1 MQSFQSSD
9 LSTPSREVLG
19 IASRLKR
26 FPKLVSVNVGGLTA
40 FKCSYVQQ
48 LTKKTEILMLQE
60 LHKQGMQRLQ
70 RMVNVSSASGR
81 WFFSKLPEKVAG
93 VATFLCNEL
102 ASQVT
107 DTDGR
112 SDRILKLV
120 VKLGGKRSLV
130 LVNTYAPHCGH
141 GQETYKMSLKE
152 LKSKLN
158 GVNKRRLVLICGD
171 FNAQISRKE
180 LNVEGKLGLSHRTNS
195 NGKLLVEFLKEKEL
209 TICNHIAVTG
219 KKGSRKHATFM
230 PRSNS
235 GGPSE
240 IDYVIT
246 NHVPAITG
254 FKISSTIAYNLWM
267 KKNFDHLALTVRVN
281 IHPKHTPGKRT
292 RSQLDYSTLRSNA
305 ALQEKINSELKE
317 VLELN
322 DALTDTYL
330 TLTHSIPSIM
340 KKHLP
345 EVKYNLPEHQNSEQ
359 TMSLMRYK
367 RANWNNLNP
376 EEKKRITNEV
386 KRSAKDDYSN
396 WLERIAS
403 EIETAFQ
410 SNNTR
415 TGYQLIKKVKPVR
428 KQFGKI
434 TKNTAGKLVGTAG
447 PIQILKEYLEKQ
459 QNLPLPTNLLTE
471 NQIRHYQTPIL
482 APAPSNSINI
492 HPPKAE
498 EIKECIKTLKN
509 NKAPGPDNIRNE
521 VLKHVEMVQSHAVR
535 EIQSFFRLD
544 AFKSKKMRKICR
556 GKVVYLY
563 KQKGSKNDPSNYRP
577 ISLMNTHLKLL
588 TKIINNRIAPI
599 LNKLPDYQAG
609 FRNNRSTIQKI
620 EALDTIIKETLKQKI
635 YLRILFIDFA
645 KAFDSIS
652 HKFMKLALEEHHV
665 PKKLIK
671 LITILYD
678 KTKVFVSDSGEKSSL
693 VNIKKGV
700 LQGDSLSPRI
710 FILCLDSIMK
720 RIKNN
725 TLQGTSLHN
734 QTFRYFAFADDL
746 VILTRNDEE
755 IISFVTQLQNLQQL
769 TGLKIN
775 VSKTKVMLTNEGYS
789 LVDKI
794 PDVDINRI
802 LTNFHCERCDRY
814 FHSETSLRCHKS
826 SRFCDGTRN
835 RSRAGTLAVT
845 DSRTII
851 HDKIQPK
858 TSNVEVSGET
868 IEAVTK
874 YKCLGAI
881 FDPQGI
887 NADAISKKL
896 NEAHSHI
903 NRFRDIL
910 SSANI
915 QKKMRVNL
923 ARALVIAP
931 SIYNVENWS
940 PKVKITKALT
950 KISRR
955 LKRTIDR
962 IDNFSFQVEEGDL
975 DLVSIAEERQENHIS
990 TAKDIIDKEL
1000 TALREYQLQN
1010 PSPSPTAKPIYYY
1023 EALALLGEE
1032 PVSPEDPPPS
1042 HFTHH
1047 PENENQPSNCTRSQ
1061 EPEEHLNRNQ
1071 HLNRNLDTNRNMD
1084 LDLDL
1089 NRNAD
1094 LDLDMNRNMDTS
1106 GRPTTPILRPRYN
1119 IHNQPTENAATR
1131 ISPKALRET
1140 SRITTGGRG
1149 MNPMD
1154 YIQLLE
1160 QINEILPS

>member
-9 LSTPSREVLG
+9 LPTPSREVPG
-19 IASRLKR
+19 IANRLKR

-48 LTKKTEILMLQE
+48 LTKKTKILMLQE

-81 WFFSKLPEKVAG
+81 WFFSKLPEKAAG

-120 VKLGGKRSLV
+120 VNLGGKRSLV

-141 GQETYKMSLKE
+141 GQETYKMYLKE

-171 FNAQISRKE
+171 FNAQVSSKE
-180 LNVEGKLGLSHRTNS
+180 LNVEGKLGLSHRANS

-209 TICNHIAVTG
+209 TICNHLTVTG

-292 RSQLDYSTLRSNA
+292 RSQLDYNTLRSNA
-305 ALQEKINSELKE
+305 AIQEKINSELKE

-359 TMSLMRYK
+359 TISLVRYK
-367 RANWNNLNP
+367 RANWNNLNS

-386 KRSAKDDYSN
+386 KHQLRKT
-396 WLERIAS
+396 
-403 EIETAFQ
+403 TA
-410 SNNTR
+410 T
-415 TGYQLIKKVKPVR
+415 
-428 KQFGKI
+428 
-434 TKNTAGKLVGTAG
+434 
-447 PIQILKEYLEKQ
+447 EYLEKQ

-471 NQIRHYQTPIL
+471 NQIRHYQTPIP

-498 EIKECIKTLKN
+498 EIRECIKTLKN

-521 VLKHVEMVQSHAVR
+521 VLKHVEIVQSHAVR
-535 EIQSFFRLD
+535 EIQSFFMLD

-556 GKVVYLY
+556 GKIVYLY

-577 ISLMNTHLKLL
+577 ISLLNTHFKLL

-665 PKKLIK
+665 QKNLIK

-700 LQGDSLSPRI
+700 LQGDSLSPSI

-720 RIKNN
+720 IIKNN

-769 TGLKIN
+769 TGLEIN

-858 TSNVEVSGET
+858 TNNVEVAAET

-874 YKCLGAI
+874 YKYLGAI

-896 NEAHSHI
+896 NEAHNHI

-910 SSANI
+910 SSSNI
-915 QKKMRVNL
+915 QKKTRINL

-931 SIYNVENWS
+931 AIYNVENWPS
-940 PKVKITKALT
+940 NVKITKALT

-962 IDNFSFQVEEGDL
+962 IDSFDFQLEEDYL
-975 DLVSIAEERQENHIS
+975 DLTNIVKERQETHKS
-990 TAKDIIDKEL
+990 TARDIVDKEL

-1010 PSPSPTAKPIYYY
+1010 PSPPPTAKPIYYY

-1032 PVSPEDPPPS
+1032 PVPPEDPPPS
-1042 HFTHH
+1042 HFTHL

-1071 HLNRNLDTNRNMD
+1071 HLNRNLETNRNT
-1084 LDLDL
+1084 DLDL
-1089 NRNAD
+1089 NRNTD
-1094 LDLDMNRNMDTS
+1094 LDLDMNRNMDTNR
-1106 GRPTTPILRPRYN
+1106 RPTTPILRPRYN

>member
-1 MQSFQSSD
+1 
-9 LSTPSREVLG
+9 
-19 IASRLKR
+19 
-26 FPKLVSVNVGGLTA
+26 
-40 FKCSYVQQ
+40 
-48 LTKKTEILMLQE
+48 
-60 LHKQGMQRLQ
+60 
-70 RMVNVSSASGR
+70 MVNVSSASGR
-81 WFFSKLPEKVAG
+81 WFFSKLSEKAAG

-141 GQETYKMSLKE
+141 GQETYKMYLKE

-171 FNAQISRKE
+171 FNAQVSRKE
-180 LNVEGKLGLSHRTNS
+180 LNVEGKLGLSHRTNA

-209 TICNHIAVTG
+209 TIFNHLVVTG

-246 NHVPAITG
+246 NHVPALTG

-267 KKNFDHLALTVRVN
+267 KKNFDHLALTIRIN
-281 IHPKHTPGKRT
+281 IHRTHTPGKRT
-292 RSQLDYSTLRSNA
+292 RSQLGYNTLRSNTG
-305 ALQEKINSELKE
+305 LQEKINSELKE
-317 VLELN
+317 VLVLN
-322 DALTDTYL
+322 DTLTDAYL
-330 TLTHSIPSIM
+330 TLTRSIPSIM

-345 EVKYNLPEHQNSEQ
+345 EVKYNLPEHQKSEQ
-359 TMSLMRYK
+359 IMSLMRYK
-367 RANWNNLNP
+367 RANWNNLNS
-376 EEKKRITNEV
+376 EEKKRITNDL
-386 KRSAKDDYSN
+386 RGSAKEDYGN
-396 WLERIAS
+396 WLDRIAS

-447 PIQILKEYLEKQ
+447 RIQILKEYLDKQ
-459 QNLPLPTNLLTE
+459 QNLPLPKNLLTE
-471 NQIRHYQTPIL
+471 NQIRYYQTPIF
-482 APAPSNSINI
+482 APAPSNNINI
-492 HPPKAE
+492 HPPKAD

-509 NKAPGPDNIRNE
+509 NKAPGPDNLRNE
-521 VLKHVEMVQSHAVR
+521 VLKHVEIVQKHAVR

-544 AFKSKKMRKICR
+544 AFKSRKMRKICR

-563 KQKGSKNDPSNYRP
+563 KQKGSKNDRSNYRP
-577 ISLMNTHLKLL
+577 ISLLNSHFKLL
-588 TKIINNRIAPI
+588 TKIINNRITPT

-609 FRNNRSTIQKI
+609 FRNNRSTIQRI

-671 LITILYD
+671 LITLLYD

-700 LQGDSLSPRI
+700 LQGDSLSPSI

-794 PDVDINRI
+794 PDADINRI

-826 SRFCDGTRN
+826 SRLCDGTRN

-858 TSNVEVSGET
+858 TNNVEVAAET

-874 YKCLGAI
+874 YKYLGAI

-887 NADAISKKL
+887 NPDAISKKL

-910 SSANI
+910 SSSSI
-915 QKKMRVNL
+915 QKKTRINL

-931 SIYNVENWS
+931 AIYNVENW
-940 PKVKITKALT
+940 PPNVKITKALT

-962 IDNFSFQVEEGDL
+962 IDNFNFQLEESDL
-975 DLVSIAEERQENHIS
+975 DFANIVIRRQGNHRS

-1010 PSPSPTAKPIYYY
+1010 PSPPPTAKPIYYY

-1032 PVSPEDPPPS
+1032 PVPPEDPPPS
-1042 HFTHH
+1042 HFTHY

-1061 EPEEHLNRNQ
+1061 EPEEHLNR
-1071 HLNRNLDTNRNMD
+1071 DTYKSTNKSTNMD
-1084 LDLDL
+1084 FS
-1089 NRNAD
+1089 RNAD
-1094 LDLDMNRNMDTS
+1094 LDANRNIDVNRTQ
-1106 GRPTTPILRPRYN
+1106 TTPILRLRDN
-1119 IHNQPTENAATR
+1119 NHDTAT
-1131 ISPKALRET
+1131 T
-1140 SRITTGGRG
+1140 
-1149 MNPMD
+1149 
-1154 YIQLLE
+1154 
-1160 QINEILPS
+1160 INSQEI

>member
-1 MQSFQSSD
+1 MFLLSVVIRGPMGVYYEGSSRFQVQDVDVDYFGVWVGVELGRSIIAMILTVKFWACENNVKDEAKMQSFQSSD
-9 LSTPSREVLG
+9 LTTPSKEVPG
-19 IASRLKR
+19 TASRLKHL
-26 FPKLVSVNVGGLTA
+26 PKFVTVNVGGLTA

-81 WFFSKLPEKVAG
+81 WFFSKLPEKAAG

-107 DTDGR
+107 DTDGK

-120 VKLGGKRSLV
+120 VKLEGKRSLV
-130 LVNTYAPHCGH
+130 LVNMYAPQWGH
-141 GQETYKMSLKE
+141 GHEVYKKFLKE

-158 GVNKRRLVLICGD
+158 GANKRRLVLTCGD
-171 FNAQISRKE
+171 LNAQVSRKE
-180 LNVEGKLGLSHRTNS
+180 LNKEGKLGLSHRTNA
-195 NGKLLVEFLKEKEL
+195 NGKLLAELLKEKDLSIINHL
-209 TICNHIAVTG
+209 TVTG
-219 KKGSRKHATFM
+219 KKGSKKYATFM
-230 PRSNS
+230 PRSES
-235 GGPSE
+235 GGHP
-240 IDYVIT
+240 
-246 NHVPAITG
+246 
-254 FKISSTIAYNLWM
+254 KSTINL
-267 KKNFDHLALTVRVN
+267 DHLAISVRIN
-281 IHPKHTPGKRT
+281 ITQGRKTGKRAQ
-292 RSQLDYSTLRSNA
+292 SQLDYSALGSNTSI
-305 ALQEKINSELKE
+305 QEKVNRE
-317 VLELN
+317 VREALDLN
-322 DALTDTYL
+322 DSLTDTYL
-330 TLTHSIPSIM
+330 TLTHTIP
-340 KKHLP
+340 H
-345 EVKYNLPEHQNSEQ
+345 
-359 TMSLMRYK
+359 
-367 RANWNNLNP
+367 NP
-376 EEKKRITNEV
+376 SYHEETPPRN
-386 KRSAKDDYSN
+386 
-396 WLERIAS
+396 RIAAV
-403 EIETAFQ
+403 IETTFQ
-410 SNNTR
+410 SKGAR

-428 KQFGKI
+428 KQFSKI
-434 TKNTAGKLVGTAG
+434 TKNTA
-447 PIQILKEYLEKQ
+447 EKMK

-471 NQIRHYQTPIL
+471 NQIRHYQTPIF

-521 VLKHVEMVQSHAVR
+521 VLKHVEIVQSHAVR

-577 ISLMNTHLKLL
+577 ISLLNTHFKLL

-700 LQGDSLSPRI
+700 LQGDSLSPSI

-858 TSNVEVSGET
+858 TSNVEVAAET

-874 YKCLGAI
+874 YKYLGAI

-910 SSANI
+910 SSSNI
-915 QKKMRVNL
+915 QKKTRINL

-931 SIYNVENWS
+931 AIYNVENWPS
-940 PKVKITKALT
+940 NVKITKALT

-955 LKRTIDR
+955 LKKLIDK
-962 IDNFSFQVEEGDL
+962 IDGYSFQLEEGDL
-975 DLVSIAEERQENHIS
+975 DLASIVKERQENHRS

-1010 PSPSPTAKPIYYY
+1010 PSPPPAAKPIYYY
-1023 EALALLGEE
+1023 GALALLGED
-1032 PVSPEDPPPS
+1032 PVPPEDPPPT
-1042 HFTHH
+1042 HFTQH
-1047 PENENQPSNCTRSQ
+1047 PENENQPSNCARNQ
-1061 EPEEHLNRNQ
+1061 DPEEHLDRNQ
-1071 HLNRNLDTNRNMD
+1071 HLNRNIIESRIVVKHQRKNLQQRELDT
-1084 LDLDL
+1084 
-1089 NRNAD
+1089 
-1094 LDLDMNRNMDTS
+1094 
-1106 GRPTTPILRPRYN
+1106 
-1119 IHNQPTENAATR
+1119 
-1131 ISPKALRET
+1131 REVIFT
-1140 SRITTGGRG
+1140 FCMICV
-1149 MNPMD
+1149 
-1154 YIQLLE
+1154 LL
-1160 QINEILPS
+1160 I

>member
-1 MQSFQSSD
+1 M
-9 LSTPSREVLG
+9 
-19 IASRLKR
+19 
-26 FPKLVSVNVGGLTA
+26 
-40 FKCSYVQQ
+40 Y
-48 LTKKTEILMLQE
+48 
-60 LHKQGMQRLQ
+60 
-70 RMVNVSSASGR
+70 
-81 WFFSKLPEKVAG
+81 
-93 VATFLCNEL
+93 
-102 ASQVT
+102 
-107 DTDGR
+107 
-112 SDRILKLV
+112 
-120 VKLGGKRSLV
+120 
-130 LVNTYAPHCGH
+130 
-141 GQETYKMSLKE
+141 LKE

-171 FNAQISRKE
+171 FNAQVSRKE

-209 TICNHIAVTG
+209 TICNHLAVTG

-267 KKNFDHLALTVRVN
+267 KKNFDHLALTVRIN
-281 IHPKHTPGKRT
+281 IHRTHTPGKRT
-292 RSQLDYSTLRSNA
+292 RSQLGYNTLRSNTG
-305 ALQEKINSELKE
+305 LQEKINSELKE
-317 VLELN
+317 VLVLN
-322 DALTDTYL
+322 DTLTDAYL

-367 RANWNNLNP
+367 RANWNNLNS
-376 EEKKRITNEV
+376 EEKKRITNDL
-386 KRSAKDDYSN
+386 RGSAKEDYNN
-396 WLERIAS
+396 WLNRIAA

-410 SNNTR
+410 SKSTR
-415 TGYQLIKKVKPVR
+415 TGYQLIKKVKPAR

-434 TKNTAGKLVGTAG
+434 TKNTAGKLVGTARR
-447 PIQILKEYLEKQ
+447 IQILKEYLEKQ

-471 NQIRHYQTPIL
+471 NQIRHYQTPIF
-482 APAPSNSINI
+482 APAPSNNINI
-492 HPPKAE
+492 HPPKAD

-509 NKAPGPDNIRNE
+509 NKAPGPDNLRNE
-521 VLKHVEMVQSHAVR
+521 VLKHVEIVQKHAVR

-544 AFKSKKMRKICR
+544 AFKSRKMRKICR
-556 GKVVYLY
+556 GQIVYLY

-577 ISLMNTHLKLL
+577 ISLLNSHFKLL
-588 TKIINNRIAPI
+588 TKIINNRITPI
-599 LNKLPDYQAG
+599 LNKVLVYQAG
-609 FRNNRSTIQKI
+609 FRNSRSTMQKI
-620 EALDTIIKETLKQKI
+620 EAVHTIIKETLKRKI

-671 LITILYD
+671 LITTLYD

-693 VNIKKGV
+693 VNIKRGV
-700 LQGDSLSPRI
+700 LQGDSLSPSI

-725 TLQGTSLHN
+725 TLQGTNLHN
-734 QTFRYFAFADDL
+734 QSFRYFAFADDL

-775 VSKTKVMLTNEGYS
+775 VSKTKVMLTSEDYN

-845 DSRTII
+845 DSRTSI
-851 HDKIQPK
+851 HDRIQPK
-858 TSNVEVSGET
+858 TNNVEVAGET
-868 IEAVTK
+868 IEAVTRYK
-874 YKCLGAI
+874 YLGAI

-910 SSANI
+910 SSSNI
-915 QKKMRVNL
+915 QKKTRINL

-931 SIYNVENWS
+931 AVYNVENW
-940 PKVKITKALT
+940 PTNVKITKALT
-950 KISRR
+950 KISSR

-962 IDNFSFQVEEGDL
+962 IDSFDFQLEEGDL
-975 DLVSIAEERQENHIS
+975 DLANIVKKRQENHKS

-1010 PSPSPTAKPIYYY
+1010 PTPPPTAKAIYYY
-1023 EALALLGEE
+1023 EALALLGED
-1032 PVSPEDPPPS
+1032 PVPPEDPPPS
-1042 HFTHH
+1042 HFSRH
-1047 PENENQPSNCTRSQ
+1047 PENENQPSNYTRSQ
-1061 EPEEHLNRNQ
+1061 EPEEHLDANQ
-1071 HLNRNLDTNRNMD
+1071 HLNRNLDSNRNT
-1084 LDLDL
+1084 DLDL
-1089 NRNAD
+1089 NRNTN
-1094 LDLDMNRNMDTS
+1094 LDLNTSRNLGTNRT
-1106 GRPTTPILRPRYN
+1106 PTTPILRPRYN
-1119 IHNQPTENAATR
+1119 IHNQPTENTATR
-1131 ISPKALRET
+1131 ISPKALSET
-1140 SRITTGGRG
+1140 SRITAGGGG

>member
-1 MQSFQSSD
+1 
-9 LSTPSREVLG
+9 
-19 IASRLKR
+19 
-26 FPKLVSVNVGGLTA
+26 
-40 FKCSYVQQ
+40 
-48 LTKKTEILMLQE
+48 
-60 LHKQGMQRLQ
+60 
-70 RMVNVSSASGR
+70 
-81 WFFSKLPEKVAG
+81 
-93 VATFLCNEL
+93 
-102 ASQVT
+102 
-107 DTDGR
+107 
-112 SDRILKLV
+112 
-120 VKLGGKRSLV
+120 
-130 LVNTYAPHCGH
+130 
-141 GQETYKMSLKE
+141 
-152 LKSKLN
+152 
-158 GVNKRRLVLICGD
+158 
-171 FNAQISRKE
+171 
-180 LNVEGKLGLSHRTNS
+180 
-195 NGKLLVEFLKEKEL
+195 
-209 TICNHIAVTG
+209 
-219 KKGSRKHATFM
+219 M

-235 GGPSE
+235 GGASE
-240 IDYVIT
+240 IDYVVT

-254 FKISSTIAYNLWM
+254 FKISSAIAYNLWM
-267 KKNFDHLALTVRVN
+267 KKNFDHLALSIRVN
-281 IHPKHTPGKRT
+281 LHQNHTSKKRP
-292 RSQLDYSTLRSNA
+292 RLQLDYSVLKSNA
-305 ALQEKINSELKE
+305 ALQEKISSDLKE
-317 VLELN
+317 ALELN
-322 DALTDTYL
+322 DTLTDTYL
-330 TLTHSIPSIM
+330 TLTYSIPSIM

-345 EVKYNLPEHQNSEQ
+345 EVKYNPPEHQNSEQ

-386 KRSAKDDYSN
+386 KRSAKEDYNN

-447 PIQILKEYLEKQ
+447 RIQILKEYLEKQ

-492 HPPKAE
+492 HPPKADE
-498 EIKECIKTLKN
+498 VKECIKTLKN
-509 NKAPGPDNIRNE
+509 NKAPGPDNMRNE
-521 VLKHVEMVQSHAVR
+521 VLKHVEIVQEHAVR
-535 EIQSFFRLD
+535 ETQSFFRLD

-577 ISLMNTHLKLL
+577 ITLLNSHFKLL

-609 FRNNRSTIQKI
+609 FRNSRSTIQKI

-665 PKKLIK
+665 PRKLIK

-693 VNIKKGV
+693 VNIKRGV
-700 LQGDSLSPRI
+700 LQGDSLSPSI

-734 QTFRYFAFADDL
+734 QTLRYFAFADDL
-746 VILTRNDEE
+746 VILIRNDEE
-755 IISFVTQLQNLQQL
+755 MISFLAQLQNLQQS

-814 FHSETSLRCHKS
+814 FHSKTSLKCHKS
-826 SRFCDGTRN
+826 SKFCDGTRN

-851 HDKIQPK
+851 HDKIQPR
-858 TSNVEVSGET
+858 TNNVEVAGET

-874 YKCLGAI
+874 YKYLGAI

-910 SSANI
+910 SSSNI
-915 QKKMRVNL
+915 QKKTRINL

-931 SIYNVENWS
+931 AIYNVENWPS
-940 PKVKITKALT
+940 NVKITKALT

-962 IDNFSFQVEEGDL
+962 IDSFDFQLEEDDL
-975 DLVSIAEERQENHIS
+975 DLVNIIKKRQENHKS
-990 TAKDIIDKEL
+990 AAKDIIDKEL

-1010 PSPSPTAKPIYYY
+1010 PSPPPTAKPIYYY

-1032 PVSPEDPPPS
+1032 PVPPEDPPPS
-1042 HFTHH
+1042 HFTHL
-1047 PENENQPSNCTRSQ
+1047 PENENQPSNCAGNQ
-1061 EPEEHLNRNQ
+1061 EPEEHLDRNQ
-1071 HLNRNLDTNRNMD
+1071 HLNRNLDTNRSMNMN
-1084 LDLDL
+1084 LDL
-1089 NRNAD
+1089 NRNTD
-1094 LDLDMNRNMDTS
+1094 LDLDMNRSLDTRR
-1106 GRPTTPILRPRYN
+1106 RPITPILRPRYN
-1119 IHNQPTENAATR
+1119 IHNQPTENTTTR

-1140 SRITTGGRG
+1140 SRITAGGRG

>member
-9 LSTPSREVLG
+9 LSTPSKEVPG
-19 IASRLKR
+19 VASRLKR
-26 FPKLVSVNVGGLTA
+26 SPKLVSVNVGGLTA

-48 LTKKTEILMLQE
+48 LTKENEILMLQE

-81 WFFSKLPEKVAG
+81 WFFSKLPEKAAG

-120 VKLGGKRSLV
+120 VKLGGKSSLI
-130 LVNTYAPHCGH
+130 LINTCAPHCGH
-141 GQETYKMSLKE
+141 GQEVYKKYLKE

-171 FNAQISRKE
+171 FNAQVSRKE
-180 LNVEGKLGLSHRTNS
+180 LNVEGRLGLSHRTNA

-209 TICNHIAVTG
+209 TIYNHLAVTG

-240 IDYVIT
+240 IDYVVT
-246 NHVPAITG
+246 NHVPAISC

-267 KKNFDHLALTVRVN
+267 KKNFDHLALSIRVN
-281 IHPKHTPGKRT
+281 LHQHHTSKKRP
-292 RSQLDYSTLRSNA
+292 RSQLDYSVLKSNA
-305 ALQEKINSELKE
+305 ALQEKISSDLKE

-322 DALTDTYL
+322 DTLTDTYL

-367 RANWNNLNP
+367 PANWSNLNP

-386 KRSAKDDYSN
+386 KRSAKEDYNN

-434 TKNTAGKLVGTAG
+434 TKNTAGKLVGTA
-447 PIQILKEYLEKQ
+447 
-459 QNLPLPTNLLTE
+459 
-471 NQIRHYQTPIL
+471 
-482 APAPSNSINI
+482 
-492 HPPKAE
+492 
-498 EIKECIKTLKN
+498 
-509 NKAPGPDNIRNE
+509 
-521 VLKHVEMVQSHAVR
+521 
-535 EIQSFFRLD
+535 
-544 AFKSKKMRKICR
+544 
-556 GKVVYLY
+556 VV
-563 KQKGSKNDPSNYRP
+563 
-577 ISLMNTHLKLL
+577 
-588 TKIINNRIAPI
+588 
-599 LNKLPDYQAG
+599 
-609 FRNNRSTIQKI
+609 
-620 EALDTIIKETLKQKI
+620 
-635 YLRILFIDFA
+635 
-645 KAFDSIS
+645 
-652 HKFMKLALEEHHV
+652 
-665 PKKLIK
+665 
-671 LITILYD
+671 
-678 KTKVFVSDSGEKSSL
+678 
-693 VNIKKGV
+693 
-700 LQGDSLSPRI
+700 
-710 FILCLDSIMK
+710 
-720 RIKNN
+720 
-725 TLQGTSLHN
+725 
-734 QTFRYFAFADDL
+734 
-746 VILTRNDEE
+746 
-755 IISFVTQLQNLQQL
+755 
-769 TGLKIN
+769 
-775 VSKTKVMLTNEGYS
+775 
-789 LVDKI
+789 
-794 PDVDINRI
+794 
-802 LTNFHCERCDRY
+802 
-814 FHSETSLRCHKS
+814 
-826 SRFCDGTRN
+826 
-835 RSRAGTLAVT
+835 
-845 DSRTII
+845 
-851 HDKIQPK
+851 
-858 TSNVEVSGET
+858 GET
-868 IEAVTK
+868 IEAVTRYK
-874 YKCLGAI
+874 YLGTI

-910 SSANI
+910 SSSSI
-915 QKKMRVNL
+915 QKKTRINL

-931 SIYNVENWS
+931 VIYNVENWPS
-940 PKVKITKALT
+940 NVKITKALT

-962 IDNFSFQVEEGDL
+962 IDSFDFQLEEDNL
-975 DLVSIAEERQENHIS
+975 DLVNIIKKRQENHKS

-1010 PSPSPTAKPIYYY
+1010 PSPPPTAKPIYYY

-1032 PVSPEDPPPS
+1032 PVPPEDPPPS
-1042 HFTHH
+1042 HFTHF
-1047 PENENQPSNCTRSQ
+1047 PENENQPSNCARNQ

-1071 HLNRNLDTNRNMD
+1071 KNT
-1084 LDLDL
+1084 
-1089 NRNAD
+1089 
-1094 LDLDMNRNMDTS
+1094 
-1106 GRPTTPILRPRYN
+1106 
-1119 IHNQPTENAATR
+1119 
-1131 ISPKALRET
+1131 
-1140 SRITTGGRG
+1140 
-1149 MNPMD
+1149 
-1154 YIQLLE
+1154 
-1160 QINEILPS
+1160 

>member
-1 MQSFQSSD
+1 MQCFQSSD
-9 LSTPSREVLG
+9 LSTPSREVPG
-19 IASRLKR
+19 IASRLKH

-81 WFFSKLPEKVAG
+81 WFFSKLPEKASG

-107 DTDGR
+107 DTDGK

-130 LVNTYAPHCGH
+130 LVNTYAPDCDH
-141 GQETYKMSLKE
+141 GQETYKTYLKE

-158 GVNKRRLVLICGD
+158 GVNKRRLVLICSD
-171 FNAQISRKE
+171 FNAQVSRKE
-180 LNVEGKLGLSHRTNS
+180 LNVEGKLGLSHRTNA

-209 TICNHIAVTG
+209 TIFNHLVVTG

-267 KKNFDHLALTVRVN
+267 KKNFDHLALTIRIN
-281 IHPKHTPGKRT
+281 IHRTHTPGKRT
-292 RSQLDYSTLRSNA
+292 RSQLDYNTLRSNTD
-305 ALQEKINSELKE
+305 LQEKINSELKE

-322 DALTDTYL
+322 DKLTDAYL

-367 RANWNNLNP
+367 LETVFQR
-376 EEKKRITNEV
+376 K
-386 KRSAKDDYSN
+386 SA
-396 WLERIAS
+396 
-403 EIETAFQ
+403 
-410 SNNTR
+410 R
-415 TGYQLIKKVKPVR
+415 TGYQLINKVKPVR

-434 TKNTAGKLVGTAG
+434 TRNTTGKLVGATG
-447 PIQILKEYLEKQ
+447 RIQILKEYLEKQ

-492 HPPKAE
+492 HPPKAD
-498 EIKECIKTLKN
+498 EINECIKTLKT
-509 NKAPGPDNIRNE
+509 NKAPGPDNLRNE
-521 VLKHVEMVQSHAVR
+521 VLKHVEIVQKHAVR
-535 EIQSFFRLD
+535 EIQSFFRLN
-544 AFKSKKMRKICR
+544 AFKSRKMRKICR

-563 KQKGSKNDPSNYRP
+563 KQKGSKNDSYNYRQ
-577 ISLMNTHLKLL
+577 ISLLNSHFKLL
-588 TKIINNRIAPI
+588 TKIINNRITSI
-599 LNKLPDYQAG
+599 LNRLPDYQAG
-609 FRNNRSTIQKI
+609 FRNSYSTIQNI
-620 EALDTIIKETLKQKI
+620 EALDTIIKEILKRKI

-671 LITILYD
+671 LIATLYD

-700 LQGDSLSPRI
+700 LQGDSLSPSI

-746 VILTRNDEE
+746 VIVTRNDEE
-755 IISFVTQLQNLQQL
+755 ITSFVTQLQNLQQL

-858 TSNVEVSGET
+858 TSNVEVAAET
-868 IEAVTK
+868 VEAVTK
-874 YKCLGAI
+874 YKYLGAI

-915 QKKMRVNL
+915 QKKTRINQ

-931 SIYNVENWS
+931 AIYNVENWP

-962 IDNFSFQVEEGDL
+962 IDNFSFQLEEGDL
-975 DLVSIAEERQENHIS
+975 DLISIVEERQENHRS

-1010 PSPSPTAKPIYYY
+1010 PSPPPTAKPIYYY

-1032 PVSPEDPPPS
+1032 PVPPEDTPPS

-1047 PENENQPSNCTRSQ
+1047 PENENQPSNCTGSQ
-1061 EPEEHLNRNQ
+1061 EPEEHLDANQ
-1071 HLNRNLDTNRNMD
+1071 HLNRNLDSNRN
-1084 LDLDL
+1084 
-1089 NRNAD
+1089 RNT
-1094 LDLDMNRNMDTS
+1094 DLDMNRNMDTS
-1106 GRPTTPILRPRYN
+1106 RRPTTPILRPRYN

-1131 ISPKALRET
+1131 ISPKALSET
-1140 SRITTGGRG
+1140 SRITAGGRG

>member
-1 MQSFQSSD
+1 MQCFQSSD
-9 LSTPSREVLG
+9 LSTPSREVPG
-19 IASRLKR
+19 AASRLKH

-48 LTKKTEILMLQE
+48 LTRKTEILMLQE

-81 WFFSKLPEKVAG
+81 WFFSKLPEKATG

-141 GQETYKMSLKE
+141 GQETYKMYLKE

-171 FNAQISRKE
+171 FNAQVSRKE
-180 LNVEGKLGLSHRTNS
+180 LNVEGKLGLSHHTNA

-209 TICNHIAVTG
+209 TLFNHLVVTG

-246 NHVPAITG
+246 NNIPAITG
-254 FKISSTIAYNLWM
+254 FKISPTISYNLWM
-267 KKNFDHLALTVRVN
+267 KRNLDHLAISVRINVSQGR
-281 IHPKHTPGKRT
+281 KTSKRA
-292 RSQLDYSTLRSNA
+292 RFQLDYSVLGSYTSI
-305 ALQEKINSELKE
+305 QEKVNREVKE
-317 VLELN
+317 ALDLN
-322 DALTDTYL
+322 DTLTDTYL
-330 TLTHSIPSIM
+330 TLTHSIPAIM

-345 EVKYNLPEHQNSEQ
+345 EVKYNLPEHQSSEQ

-367 RANWNNLNP
+367 RANLNNLNS
-376 EEKKRITNEV
+376 EEKKRITNDL
-386 KRSAKDDYSN
+386 RSSAKEDYSN
-396 WLERIAS
+396 WLDRIAA

-410 SNNTR
+410 SKSAR

-447 PIQILKEYLEKQ
+447 RIQILKEYSEKQ
-459 QNLPLPTNLLTE
+459 QNLQLPTNLLTE
-471 NQIRHYQTPIL
+471 NQIRHYQTPIF
-482 APAPSNSINI
+482 APAPSNNINI
-492 HPPKAE
+492 HPPKAD

-509 NKAPGPDNIRNE
+509 NKAPGPDNLRNE
-521 VLKHVEMVQSHAVR
+521 VLKHVEIVQKHAVR

-544 AFKSKKMRKICR
+544 VFKSRKMRKICR

-577 ISLMNTHLKLL
+577 ISLLNSHFKLL
-588 TKIINNRIAPI
+588 TRIINNRITPI
-599 LNKLPDYQAG
+599 LNKLPNYQEE

-620 EALDTIIKETLKQKI
+620 EELDTIIKETLKQKI

-671 LITILYD
+671 LITTFYD
-678 KTKVFVSDSGEKSSL
+678 KTRVFVSDSGEKSSL
-693 VNIKKGV
+693 VNIKRGV
-700 LQGDSLSPRI
+700 LQGDSLSPSI

-720 RIKNN
+720 RIKDN

-734 QTFRYFAFADDL
+734 QIFRYFAFADDL

-769 TGLKIN
+769 TGPKIN
-775 VSKTKVMLTNEGYS
+775 ISKTKVMLTNEGYN

-794 PDVDINRI
+794 PGVDINKI
-802 LTNFHCERCDRY
+802 LTNFHCEHCDRY
-814 FHSETSLRCHKS
+814 FYRETSLKFHKN
-826 SRFCDGTRN
+826 SRVCNGTRN
-835 RSRAGTLAVT
+835 RNRAGTLAVT

-851 HDKIQPK
+851 HDKIQPR
-858 TSNVEVSGET
+858 TNNVEVAGEK
-868 IEAVTK
+868 IQAVIK
-874 YKCLGAI
+874 YKYLGPI

-887 NADAISKKL
+887 DADAISKKL
-896 NEAHSHI
+896 NEAHNHT

-910 SSANI
+910 SSSNI
-915 QKKMRVNL
+915 QKKTRINL
-923 ARALVIAP
+923 AKALVVAP
-931 SIYNVENWS
+931 AIYNVENWPS
-940 PKVKITKALT
+940 NEKITKALT
-950 KISRR
+950 KKPRR
-955 LKRTIDR
+955 LKRTIDG
-962 IDNFSFQVEEGDL
+962 IDSFDFQLEEDDL
-975 DLVSIAEERQENHIS
+975 DLTNIVEERQETHKS
-990 TAKDIIDKEL
+990 TARDIVDKEL

-1010 PSPSPTAKPIYYY
+1010 PSPPSTAKPIYYY

-1032 PVSPEDPPPS
+1032 PVPPEDPPPS
-1042 HFTHH
+1042 HFTHL

-1071 HLNRNLDTNRNMD
+1071 HLNRNLDTNRNTD
-1084 LDLDL
+1084 LDLSRNTNLDL
-1089 NRNAD
+1089 NMSRN
-1094 LDLDMNRNMDTS
+1094 LDTNRT
-1106 GRPTTPILRPRYN
+1106 PTTPILRPRYN
-1119 IHNQPTENAATR
+1119 THNQPTENTATR
-1131 ISPKALRET
+1131 ISPKALSEM
-1140 SRITTGGRG
+1140 SRITAGGRG

>member
-1 MQSFQSSD
+1 
-9 LSTPSREVLG
+9 
-19 IASRLKR
+19 
-26 FPKLVSVNVGGLTA
+26 
-40 FKCSYVQQ
+40 
-48 LTKKTEILMLQE
+48 
-60 LHKQGMQRLQ
+60 
-70 RMVNVSSASGR
+70 
-81 WFFSKLPEKVAG
+81 
-93 VATFLCNEL
+93 
-102 ASQVT
+102 
-107 DTDGR
+107 
-112 SDRILKLV
+112 
-120 VKLGGKRSLV
+120 
-130 LVNTYAPHCGH
+130 
-141 GQETYKMSLKE
+141 
-152 LKSKLN
+152 
-158 GVNKRRLVLICGD
+158 
-171 FNAQISRKE
+171 
-180 LNVEGKLGLSHRTNS
+180 
-195 NGKLLVEFLKEKEL
+195 
-209 TICNHIAVTG
+209 
-219 KKGSRKHATFM
+219 
-230 PRSNS
+230 
-235 GGPSE
+235 
-240 IDYVIT
+240 
-246 NHVPAITG
+246 
-254 FKISSTIAYNLWM
+254 M
-267 KKNFDHLALTVRVN
+267 KKNFDHLALTIRIN
-281 IHPKHTPGKRT
+281 IHRTHTPGKRT
-292 RSQLDYSTLRSNA
+292 RSQLDYSTLRSNTD
-305 ALQEKINSELKE
+305 LQDKINSELKE

-322 DALTDTYL
+322 DTLTDAYL
-330 TLTHSIPSIM
+330 TLTRSIPSIM

-345 EVKYNLPEHQNSEQ
+345 EVKYNLPEHQSSEQ

-367 RANWNNLNP
+367 RANWNNLNS
-376 EEKKRITNEV
+376 EEKKRVT
-386 KRSAKDDYSN
+386 KDLRSSAKEDYSN
-396 WLERIAS
+396 WLDRRAA

-410 SNNTR
+410 SKSAR

-434 TKNTAGKLVGTAG
+434 TKNTAGRLVGTTG
-447 PIQILKEYLEKQ
+447 RIQILKEYLEKQ

-471 NQIRHYQTPIL
+471 NQIRHYQTPIF
-482 APAPSNSINI
+482 APAPSNNINI
-492 HPPKAE
+492 HPPKAD

-509 NKAPGPDNIRNE
+509 NKAPGPDNLRNE
-521 VLKHVEMVQSHAVR
+521 VLKHVEIVQKHAVR

-544 AFKSKKMRKICR
+544 AFKSRKMRKICR

-577 ISLMNTHLKLL
+577 ISLLNSHFKLL
-588 TKIINNRIAPI
+588 TKIINNRITPI

-609 FRNNRSTIQKI
+609 FRNSRSTIQKI
-620 EALDTIIKETLKQKI
+620 EALDTIIKETLKRKI

-671 LITILYD
+671 LITTLYD

-693 VNIKKGV
+693 VNIKRGV
-700 LQGDSLSPRI
+700 LQGDSLSPSI

-725 TLQGTSLHN
+725 TLQGTNLHN

-755 IISFVTQLQNLQQL
+755 IIRFVTQLQNLQQL

-775 VSKTKVMLTNEGYS
+775 VSKTKVMLTSEGYN

-794 PDVDINRI
+794 LDVDINTI
-802 LTNFHCERCDRY
+802 LTNFYCERCDRY
-814 FHSETSLRCHKS
+814 FHSETSLRCYKS
-826 SRFCDGTRN
+826 SRFCDGTCNRN
-835 RSRAGTLAVT
+835 RAGTLAVT

-851 HDKIQPK
+851 HGKIQPK
-858 TSNVEVSGET
+858 TNNVEVAGET
-868 IEAVTK
+868 IESVTRYK
-874 YKCLGAI
+874 YLGAI

-896 NEAHSHI
+896 NEAHNHI

-910 SSANI
+910 SSSNI
-915 QKKMRVNL
+915 QKKTRINL

-931 SIYNVENWS
+931 AIYNVENWPS
-940 PKVKITKALT
+940 NVKITKALT

-962 IDNFSFQVEEGDL
+962 IDSFDFQLEEDDL
-975 DLVSIAEERQENHIS
+975 DLTNIVKERQETHKS
-990 TAKDIIDKEL
+990 TARDIVDKEL

-1010 PSPSPTAKPIYYY
+1010 PSPPPTAKPIYYY

-1032 PVSPEDPPPS
+1032 PVPPEDPPPS
-1042 HFTHH
+1042 HFTHL

-1071 HLNRNLDTNRNMD
+1071 HLNRNLDTNRNT
-1084 LDLDL
+1084 DLDL

-1106 GRPTTPILRPRYN
+1106 RRPTTPILRPRYN

-1131 ISPKALRET
+1131 ISPKALSET
-1140 SRITTGGRG
+1140 SRITAGGRG